1 MTKLRSVLA
10 GVLLLVSSGVM
21 FGQTLSTGIYWEY
34 PSFLVDSPARYFQA
48 GFGAERVVVA
58 WQELV
63 GEAADEASGEVYI
76 SLRSSSDGTNWDEYP
91 RAVGPFEYVGKEI
104 RVYSLAV
111 DEAGTAY
118 IALSADKDVVE
129 IYRIAS
135 GADSLERLAVLQ
147 METTTVAPTVFVRSD
162 GGLLLF
168 ATQDTVTGSEQGLDV
183 RTTSIVYSLS
193 DSGIQWSTMKT
204 FVDDETIRVS
214 LHLLPRHAVLDEQDY
229 VVFQALITDPVTN
242 RQRNQIYL
250 KKSTDSG
257 VSWSP
262 AARVTDFGEFIGVA
276 QRQPDAFNNENASL
290 HALEDRLVVT
300 WERSI
305 DSPRPQI
312 YYAEIAPD
320 GEFLANP
327 EPVTNG
333 VRTNRAPRA
342 FSYGDRTYLLWFDN
356 RAGADHVILGVKSG
370 IVWMDFDLSEE
381 VAGRSQFGLPFLLN
395 DELFFLWENRN
406 ERDSSIVYLRPD
418 RTAPVPEITPQNFES
433 GQRHRQDTFSVT
445 WNLPDDSSR
454 IDGFSVLWDQKPDS
468 IPPPEVLHG
477 INDRA
482 VERLITEDGDWYI
495 HVRARDRAGNWSAPA
510 TVSVYRDTT
519 PPEGV
524 VFGEPEMDSS
534 GFLVS
539 NTYSFVWETPYDDD
553 VAGYSYRVQYLDTFR
568 QTLQYTAAAVRDP
581 ARGINLVLPQV
592 AIRNYDNGLWALSV
606 VAIDTVG
613 NISEPETLFFRLDK
627 YVPVTY
633 ITSVGSREDDLG
645 RLSVSIL
652 GRGFSAGGAVSSIIL
667 DADRQGPPWDY
678 EFTIDTGAYS
688 VVDDRTI
695 KGLVLEGIDQ
705 GDYWIAVDHPD
716 RGIHFAPKSLAV
728 KPMGKVKF
736 GDFNFRKPIRIYL
749 NTRSRYAVSF
759 NIVTALAIVALLAVL
774 ILFSAQRIAVVAREG
789 RMLQAEVRK
798 LLSEE
803 LPQRQK
809 MERIAQMKKKGF
821 GLRLKFSLVTIMLV
835 IATVLIVAFPLTILM
850 TGTQEE
856 LLGVGLEEKASV
868 MLESAA
874 SGAASSL
881 PNAADEAL
889 QLGLLTRQTQGVADA
904 LYLTIT
910 GESIDDTVGYNYVW
924 ASNDPA
930 IANKI
935 STPEMD
941 LGSSILVD
949 EVSPLVAGIAREIEE
964 RAAEQVSALRQ
975 EAEVLQAQ
983 QTQLILTSA
992 VRDITSEEDA
1002 RIDELGDQIQERRR
1016 RITEILLEIGSEIH
1030 TVPEYDP
1037 VNLSRETTRYTFYK
1051 PVVYLQEGDNRYFHG
1066 VVRLGV
1072 SIERILGQIEAA
1084 TRSLFV
1090 ATGIIAL
1097 VAIGIGIISALIL
1110 SSIIIRPIRRLA
1122 QAVEEIRDT
1131 EDKESLKELVI
1142 DITTKDEIAD
1152 LAESIKEMSLGL
1164 AAAAAANKDL
1174 IVGKETQKMFTP
1186 LITDPSSGRKLTTA
1200 SELNDDV
1207 EFFGYYEGAKG
1218 VSGDYFDYAKLD
1230 DQHYA
1235 IIKCDVAGKGVP
1247 ASLIMVEVA
1256 TIFLDYFRNWNIKS
1270 EGIHLEKLVYRIN
1283 DLVEQRGFT
1292 GRFAALLVV
1301 IINVKTGATYLCHAG
1316 DNLIHIYDNSK
1327 HEMVTKTLPEAPATG
1342 VFPSDMVEMG
1352 SGFSQIPHVMKHG
1365 DSLLLFT
1372 DGVEEDKRY
1381 FRDEQFGVILCDDAD
1396 SDDGAEHGN
1405 HRKGDDNEELGI
1417 PRIYT
1422 IVNAVMDRGTYR
1434 LEKHHNPIPNEVLTF
1449 DFSSCV
1455 GTVRESVLAMAALD
1469 KVFRII
1475 PDPGL
1480 GANDRIRVD
1489 VNIDEFLKEHF
1500 DQYGQYFGT
1509 PVPDAN
1515 FPEYVYYTH
1524 LREDDQYDDLTILG
1538 VRKV

>member
-1 MTKLRSVLA
+1 MGV
-10 GVLLLVSSGVM
+10 VLLVGSGVI

-34 PSFLVDSPARYFQA
+34 PSLLVGAPARFFQA
-48 GFGAERVVVA
+48 GHSAERVVVA

-63 GEAADEASGEVYI
+63 REAADEASGEVYI
-76 SLRSSSDGTNWDEYP
+76 SLRSSGDGTNWEEYP
-91 RAVGPFEYVGKEI
+91 RSIGPFEYVGKEI

-111 DEAGTAY
+111 DDAGTAY
-118 IALSADKDVVE
+118 IALSANKDIVE
-129 IYRIAS
+129 VYRLLS
-135 GADSLERLAVLQ
+135 GADRLERLAVLE
-147 METTTVAPTVFVRSD
+147 MKTTTVAPTIYVRSD

-168 ATQDTVTGSEQGLDV
+168 ATQDTVTGNEEGLDV
-183 RTTSIVYSLS
+183 RTTSIVYSQS
-193 DSGIQWSTMKT
+193 DAGREWSVMKT

-214 LHLLPRHAVLDEQDY
+214 LHLLPRHAVLDGQDY
-229 VVFQALITDPVTN
+229 VVFQALITDPVLDT
-242 RQRNQIYL
+242 QRNQIFL
-250 KKSTDSG
+250 KKSEDG
-257 VSWSP
+257 GASWSP
-262 AARVTDFGEFIGVA
+262 SAKVTDFTEFVGIS
-276 QRQPDAFNNENASL
+276 QRQPGAFNNENAFIY
-290 HALEDRLVVT
+290 ALEDRLVVT
-300 WERSI
+300 WERSV

-320 GEFLANP
+320 GEFRSNP

-342 FSYGDRTYLLWFDN
+342 FSYSGRTYVLWFDN
-356 RAGADHVILGVKSG
+356 RAGSDHVILGVKSG
-370 IVWMDFDLSEE
+370 IVWMDFDLSED
-381 VAGRSQFGLPFLLN
+381 VRGRSQFGLPFQLGG
-395 DELFFLWENRN
+395 ELYFLWENRD

-418 RTAPVPEITPQNFES
+418 RTAPTPRITPRNFES
-433 GQRHRQDTFSVT
+433 GGRYRQDTYSVT

-454 IDGFSVLWDQKPDS
+454 IDGFSVLWDRKPDS
-468 IPPPEVLHG
+468 VPPPEVMYG
-477 INDRA
+477 INDRS
-482 VERLITEDGDWYI
+482 VEQLIGEDGYWYL
-495 HVRARDRAGNWSAPA
+495 HVRAKDRAGNWSDPA

-519 PPEGV
+519 PPETV
-524 VFGEPEMDSS
+524 VFAEPEMDSS
-534 GFLVS
+534 GFIVS
-539 NTYSFVWETPYDDD
+539 NTYSFTWETPYDDD

-568 QTLQYTAAAVRDP
+568 RTLQYTAAAVKDP
-581 ARGINLVLPQV
+581 ARGINVVVPQV
-592 AIRNYDNGLWALSV
+592 SIRNYDNGLWALSV

-613 NISEPETLFFRLDK
+613 NVGEPETLFFRLDK

-633 ITSVGSREDDLG
+633 ITSVGSQEDDLG
-645 RLSVSIL
+645 RLSISIL

-667 DADRQGPPWDY
+667 DADRNGPPWDY
-678 EFTIDTGAYS
+678 EFLFDTGAYR

-695 KGLVLEGIDQ
+695 RGLVLEGLDE
-705 GDYWIAVDHPD
+705 GEYWLAVDHPE
-716 RGIHFAPKSLAV
+716 RGVHFAPRLLAV

-736 GDFNFRKPIRIYL
+736 GDFDFRKPIRIYL

-759 NIVTALAIVALLAVL
+759 NIMAALAIVALLAVL
-774 ILFSAQRIAVVAREG
+774 ILFSAQRMAVVAREG
-789 RMLQAEVRK
+789 RMLQREVRK
-798 LLSEE
+798 LLSQE

-809 MERIAQMKKKGF
+809 MQRIAQMKKKGF

-856 LLGVGLEEKASV
+856 LLGVGLEEKATV

-910 GESIDDTVGYNYVW
+910 GESIDGASGYNYVW

-930 IANKI
+930 ISNKI

-941 LGSSILVD
+941 LGTSVIAD
-949 EVSPLVAGIAREIEE
+949 EVSPLVDGIARDIEA
-964 RAAEQVSALRQ
+964 RATEQISALRQ
-975 EAEVLQAQ
+975 EVEVLQAQ
-983 QTQLILTSA
+983 QTQLILVSA
-992 VRDITSEEDA
+992 VREVTAEEDA
-1002 RIDELGDQIQERRR
+1002 RIAELGDQIQERRR
-1016 RITEILLEIGSEIH
+1016 RITEILLEIGSDIY

-1037 VNLSRETTRYTFYK
+1037 ENLSREITKYTFYK

-1084 TRSLFV
+1084 TRSLLV
-1090 ATGIIAL
+1090 ATGAIAL
-1097 VAIGIGIISALIL
+1097 VAVGIGIISALIL
-1110 SSIIIRPIRRLA
+1110 SSIIIRPIKRLA
-1122 QAVEEIRDT
+1122 RIVEQIRDT
-1131 EDKESLKELVI
+1131 EDKETLRELVI

-1152 LAESIKEMSLGL
+1152 LAESVKEMSLGL

-1174 IVGKETQKMFTP
+1174 IVGKDTQKMFTP
-1186 LITDPSSGRKLTTA
+1186 LITDPVSGRKLTTA
-1200 SELNDDV
+1200 SEFNDDV

-1256 TIFLDYFRNWNIKS
+1256 TIFLDYFRNWSVKS

-1301 IINVKTGATYLCHAG
+1301 IMNVKTGATYLCHAG

-1352 SGFSQIPHVMKHG
+1352 SGFTQIPHVMRHG

-1381 FRDEQFGVILCDDAD
+1381 FRDEQFGVIHCDDPGT
-1396 SDDGAEHGN
+1396 DDDDANHGN

-1422 IVNAVMDRGTYR
+1422 IVNAVMERGTYR
-1434 LEKHHNPIPNEVLTF
+1434 LEKYHNPIPNEVLTF
-1449 DFSSCV
+1449 DFSSCE
-1455 GTVRESVLAMAALD
+1455 GTIREAVLAMAALD

-1509 PVPDAN
+1509 PIRDPN
-1515 FPEYVYYTH
+1515 FSEYVYYSH
-1524 LREDDQYDDLTILG
+1524 LSEDDQYDDLTILG